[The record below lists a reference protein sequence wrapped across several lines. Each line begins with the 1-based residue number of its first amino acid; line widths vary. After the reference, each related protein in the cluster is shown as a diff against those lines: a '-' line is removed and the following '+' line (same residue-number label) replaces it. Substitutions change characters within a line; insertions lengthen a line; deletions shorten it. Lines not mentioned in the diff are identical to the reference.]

1 MDSSVKFLKC
11 LKDVSLPNPKGKDFA
26 PLVIWT
32 KGKYYKI
39 LHESDKYICPMN
51 NLLITTENND
61 NTGTIENLILLE
73 KPNKNRTPLNFI
85 VLTKEEVTQEQDM
98 DKKQ

>member
-11 LKDVSLPNPKGKDFA
+11 LKDVSLPNPKGKDFT

-61 NTGTIENLILLE
+61 NIGAIENLILLE
-73 KPNKNRTPLNFI
+73 KPKQKPSPFKFYCADQRRSISRTGYG
-85 VLTKEEVTQEQDM
+85 
-98 DKKQ
+98 

>member
-11 LKDVSLPNPKGKDFA
+11 LKDVSLPNPKGQNLS

-61 NTGTIENLILLE
+61 NIGAIENLILLE
-73 KPNKNRTPLNFI
+73 KPNKNRVPLNFI
-85 VLTKEEVTQEQDM
+85 VLTKEEVYQEQDM